1 MRKIENILKIYLLFG
16 GLYFII
22 EAIIHISNIKLIS
35 VESVWSKSAY
45 LYARLIN
52 QLYGLSALFISGL
65 SLIALTD
72 IYKYKKTIIFAAFWA
87 LIHGLYLIYISL
99 SEDFVKTFLNFPSL
113 NLWVDFYDSFLGL
126 EAALL
131 IGYSLLVFLWISKG
145 HKK

>member
-1 MRKIENILKIYLLFG
+1 MSKIENILKIYLLFG
-16 GLYFII
+16 GFYFIT

-35 VESVWSKSAY
+35 VESFWPKSAY

-99 SEDFVKTFLNFPSL
+99 SEDFVKTFSETPSL
-113 NLWVDFYDSFLGL
+113 NLWSDFYNIFLGL
-126 EAALL
+126 EAAML
-131 IGYSLLVFLWISKG
+131 IGYTSVVYLWVSKG
-145 HKK
+145 SK